1 MADQEAER
9 SQQIAGTA
17 PTISRANAI
26 VALAVCFVAGYFL
39 AEWGAPK
46 TRDRSPIAQISAR
59 VHYVNSLQ
67 ENLQGQKLQVR
78 KSGMSSR
85 HWSSSVAS
93 LSVIAH
99 RKMTEAPGVIAQAAA
114 GARLARLFLGWIL

>member
-46 TRDRSPIAQISAR
+46 TRDRSPIVQICAR
-59 VHYVNSLQ
+59 VDYVNSLQ
-67 ENLQGQKLQVR
+67 ENLEGQDAASEEVR
-78 KSGMSSR
+78 AEFKALVEQC
-85 HWSSSVAS
+85 HVALRETVRNPAEDNS
-93 LSVIAH
+93 D
-99 RKMTEAPGVIAQAAA
+99 
-114 GARLARLFLGWIL
+114 